1 LQQFIFLTITGLCTA
16 AVFAV
21 AASGLVLT
29 YTTTGVFNFAH
40 GAIGMLGAFMFWQ
53 LHVHWGMPT
62 WLALLIVLGVIAPA
76 FGAALEVGIMR
87 RLQGTSDATQLV
99 VSVSLLAATLGLGQ
113 WLWSPQESHPIQHFW
128 EGSTTSILGVRVT
141 VHAIFAFGVAVAVA
155 VGLRLLLYR
164 TRAGITMR
172 AAVDDRPLSTL
183 NGAKPDR
190 SAMLAWAIGCSLAAL
205 AGILIAPDQGL
216 QHLILALLIVNAYAA
231 ALIGRLRSLP
241 LTFLGA
247 VILGLA
253 DAYGNG
259 YLPKIGDKGL
269 PGQLA
274 PYFSGFRPAIPI
286 IILFIVLL
294 VLPQSRLRGHT
305 AARSRERFPEP
316 TYRGSLLAAVL
327 LIGVVAVVSS
337 LVTDA
342 DALQLSKVLG
352 FAMIALSLVPL
363 VGYAGQISLCQM
375 SFAGIGAVV
384 MAHHGAGGQ
393 PIALVY
399 AAIICGLV
407 GAIVAIPALRL
418 SGVYLALATGAFA
431 VILDRWIFNLP
442 SFDAGPVHVEIFG
455 ALSLPVDRL
464 HLPGIDPSSEKAY
477 LVVVTAVFCALAMG
491 VVALRRS
498 RYGDRLLALKDSPA
512 ACATLGLNLT
522 ATKLGVFALSAAMA
536 GVGGAV
542 YAGSLGTVSPE
553 RFSFFE
559 SLPLLLLAVVGGIG
573 SAGGAVFAGLVL
585 FGIPIVASTWGTID
599 IAVQSLPG
607 VRDLSDVLKVLPGLM
622 GIGLGRNPNGVVPD
636 LAKRF
641 EPVRHSRPVLV
652 GLGVVLAAL
661 VAAAEQGALGGWWFG
676 TLSIVAIFG
685 TIPIAEAR
693 ERRGQAV
700 TGADDV
706 PLEWIGID
714 RPYTEADVRSMDEAL
729 ALPDVVSV

>member
-1 LQQFIFLTITGLCTA
+1 MEQFLFLTITGLCTA
-16 AVFAV
+16 AVFAI

-53 LHVHWGMPT
+53 LHEHWGVPT
-62 WLALLIVLGVIAPA
+62 WLSLLIVLGVIAPA
-76 FGAALEVGIMR
+76 FGAIIERGIMR
-87 RLQGTSDATQLV
+87 GLQGTADATQLV
-99 VSVSLLAATLGLGQ
+99 VSVSLLAATIALGQ
-113 WLWSPQESHPIQHFW
+113 WIWSPQESHPVEHFW
-128 EGSTTSILGVRVT
+128 EGSTVSILGVRVT
-141 VHAIFAFGVAVAVA
+141 VHAVFAFGVAVAVA
-155 VGLRLLLYR
+155 LGLRLLLYR

-172 AAVDDRPLSTL
+172 ASVDDRHLATL

-190 SAMLAWAIGCSLAAL
+190 SSMLAWAIGCSLAAL
-205 AGILIAPDQGL
+205 AGILIAPEQGL
-216 QHLILALLIVNAYAA
+216 QHLVLALLIVNAYAA

-259 YLPKIGDKGL
+259 YLPKTSDTGL
-269 PGQLA
+269 PGRLA
-274 PYFSGFRPAIPI
+274 PYLSGFRPAIPI

-294 VLPQSRLRGHT
+294 ALPQSKLRGHS

-316 TYRGSLLAAVL
+316 TYRGSLLAAIL
-327 LIGVVAVVSS
+327 LLGAVAVIAS

-342 DALQLSKVLG
+342 DALQLSKVFG
-352 FAMIALSLVPL
+352 FAIIALSLVPL

-384 MAHHGAGGQ
+384 MAHHGTGGQ
-393 PIALVY
+393 PLALVY
-399 AAIICGLV
+399 AAVICGIV

-442 SFDAGPVHVEIFG
+442 SFDIGPINVELFG

-464 HLPGIDPSSEKAY
+464 HIPGIDPSSEKSY
-477 LVVVTAVFCALAMG
+477 LVVVAAVFAVMAMG
-491 VVALRRS
+491 VVALRRG

-573 SAGGAVFAGLVL
+573 SAGGAVFAGIVL
-585 FGIPIVASTWGTID
+585 FGIPIVASTWGTLD
-599 IAVQSLPG
+599 VAVQSLPG
-607 VRDLSDVLKVLPGLM
+607 IRDLSDLLKVLPGLM
-622 GIGLGRNPNGVVPD
+622 GIGLSRNPNGVVPD
-636 LAKRF
+636 LASRF
-641 EPVRHSRPVLV
+641 EVVRHERNVLI
-652 GLGVVLAAL
+652 GLGVAL
-661 VAAAEQGALGGWWFG
+661 TLLVVAAESGALGGWWFG
-676 TLSIVAIFG
+676 TLAVVAIFG
-685 TIPIAEAR
+685 TIPVAEAL
-693 ERRGQAV
+693 ERRRRGAAV
-700 TGADDV
+700 EEDV
-706 PLEWIGID
+706 PLEWLGVD
-714 RPYTEADVRSMDEAL
+714 RPYTDADVRRIDEGL
-729 ALPDVVSV
+729 HLPDVVPV